1 VLSIYSKRLLEDGV
15 PQHEVDRRREVILRV
30 VGSKEL
36 TDSEFKRTYGVPG
49 NEISRVTPS
58 AWLVQVTADIK
69 PGKALDVGM
78 GQGRNSLFLARK
90 GWDVTGVDH
99 SGVAVGHAREEASK
113 AGVRYTAITADLD
126 KFDFG
131 RNRWDLI
138 AAIYVPERWAKQ
150 ICEGLKPRGLF
161 VREHATGFSA
171 KGDDKEQRKQSLAKL
186 YQGLQIERYEEVL
199 DPEGGYTVSEEQA
212 ARVRAN
218 PARVARLTATKT

>member
-1 VLSIYSKRLLEDGV
+1 MSLYSKQLLADGV
-15 PQHEVDRRREVILRV
+15 PQQEVDRRREVILRV

-36 TDSEFKRTYGVPG
+36 TDSEFSRTYGAPG
-49 NEISRVTPS
+49 NEVSRVTPS
-58 AWLVQVTADIK
+58 AWLVQVTTDIK

-99 SGVAVGHAREEASK
+99 SEVAVGHAREEALK
-113 AGVRYTAITADLD
+113 AGVRYAAITADLH

-138 AAIYVPERWAKQ
+138 AAIYMPDRWVKQ
-150 ICEGLKPRGLF
+150 IYEGLKPRGLF
-161 VREHATGFSA
+161 VREHVIGFTA

-186 YQGLQIERYEEVL
+186 YQGLEIVHYEEVL
-199 DPEGGYTVSEEQA
+199 DPVGGYTLWEEQA
-212 ARVRAN
+212 ARVRTN